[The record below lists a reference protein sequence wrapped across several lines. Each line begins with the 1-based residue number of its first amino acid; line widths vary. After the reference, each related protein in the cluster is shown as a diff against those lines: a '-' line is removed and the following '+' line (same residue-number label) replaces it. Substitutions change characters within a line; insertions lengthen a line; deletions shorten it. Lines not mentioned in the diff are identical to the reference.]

1 VGGAM
6 TRDEIL
12 NMPAGRAM
20 DALIAEKVF
29 ENKLKRAGEI
39 VSLWE
44 MPPGT
49 QLVGFQRG
57 EKVEL
62 VHDVWAKGEPK
73 AYSTDIA
80 AAWGVVEGQE
90 EFYFEFKN
98 GKYFAMIADNFETSN
113 EADAAPLAICRA
125 ALLAVMPL

>member
-1 VGGAM
+1 M

-12 NMPAGRAM
+12 NMPAGREM
-20 DALIAEKVF
+20 DVTVGYHVMDLVAPP
-29 ENKLKRAGEI
+29 EI
-39 VSLWE
+39 YPE
-44 MPPGT
+44 
-49 QLVGFQRG
+49 
-57 EKVEL
+57 
-62 VHDVWAKGEPK
+62 
-73 AYSTDIA
+73 YSTDIA